1 MIARVKVKM
10 VLLNIAEVGS
20 FFFFSVASREQKQFG
35 GEACEVNIEFKIRRK
50 KVQYIRLLLNEICRV
65 GV

>member
-10 VLLNIAEVGS
+10 VLLNIAEVDS
-20 FFFFSVASREQKQFG
+20 FFFSVASREQKQFG
-35 GEACEVNIEFKIRRK
+35 EEACEVNIEFKIRRK
-50 KVQYIRLLLNEICRV
+50 KVQCIRLLLNEIFRV